1 MARGTVA
8 STALVCKA
16 RFMSANAAQE
26 SDPFDASV
34 RMTRNDSA
42 HRYELFEH
50 DELAVVIT
58 FKDLPGHIDFQH
70 TVSQPGFEG
79 RGLAKVLAR
88 YALDDVVAS
97 GKRVI
102 PHCPYVARFIG
113 KHPDLY
119 TQYTD
124 FPEGA

>member
-1 MARGTVA
+1 
-8 STALVCKA
+8 
-16 RFMSANAAQE
+16 MSASPAQE
-26 SDPFDASV
+26 SDSFDATV
-34 RMTRNDSA
+34 RMTRNDSL
-42 HRYELFEH
+42 HRYELFAA

-58 FKDLPGHIDFQH
+58 FKVLPGHLDFLD
-70 TVSQPGFEG
+70 TIAEPAFEG

-97 GKRVI
+97 GKRII
-102 PHCPYVARFIG
+102 PHCPYVARFIE

-124 FPEGA
+124 VPEPA